1 MFHFNMTFGEKLRQ
15 VRRDAGFTQRGLAE
29 SAGLDFSYISKV
41 ENDRNSPPAA
51 DTIVRICNVM
61 KVPPESLLALTGK
74 IPSDVKETIS
84 ANVAAQE
91 FLRETH
97 RLALTENEWRELSR
111 TVRRLRK
118 EGR

>member
-1 MFHFNMTFGEKLRQ
+1 MTFGDKLRQ
-15 VRRDAGFTQRGLAE
+15 VRRDAGFTQRELAE
-29 SAGLDFSYISKV
+29 SAGLDFSYIRKV

-91 FLRETH
+91 FLREPH